1 MQLSDGTVLQGKGSR
16 VQVPEGQRVRL
27 TLPGGGGYGDVEER
41 DRAKV
46 MNDVRNGYISLD
58 AARGVYGIDV

>member
-1 MQLSDGTVLQGKGSR
+1 M
-16 VQVPEGQRVRL
+16 PEGQRVRL